1 MEWRDP
7 RTRRF
12 SQQRDA
18 ARGAA
23 AAFLVSVSLLAPA
36 VPLGASVVLR
46 TSLDEMLADCALVFE
61 GTVVEVW
68 TESSRGRL
76 HTWVR
81 FRVDERIKGA
91 APAMLAL
98 RFRGGRIGDVIET
111 VAGSPIPEPGDRGIY
126 FVESVDRFLVNP
138 LYGWEQ
144 GLVRV
149 LRTADGSNRVYTSR
163 RHPIVAVEV
172 PAAPTEPAARAQARE
187 GIVTSTGVAL
197 GIRAD
202 ARAPPAQALRV
213 EDFEAALAARL
224 GAVR

>member
-1 MEWRDP
+1 VKWRDSE
-7 RTRRF
+7 TRMF

-18 ARGAA
+18 ARCAA
-23 AAFLVSVSLLAPA
+23 AALLVSASLLAPA

-46 TSLDEMLADCALVFE
+46 TSLDEMLADCPLVFD

-68 TESSRGRL
+68 TESSRGGV

-91 APAMLAL
+91 APATLAL
-98 RFRGGRIGDVIET
+98 RFRGGRIGDLIEK

-144 GLVRV
+144 GLIRV
-149 LRTADGSNRVYTSR
+149 LRAADGSDRVYTSR
-163 RHPIVAVEV
+163 RQPIVAVEI
-172 PAAPTEPAARAQARE
+172 PATPTERARARE
-187 GIVTSTGVAL
+187 GVVASTGVAL

-202 ARAPPAQALRV
+202 ARATPAQALRV